1 MGRLAHGALLRIP
14 AEVVARVTH
23 SGLHDLTQGNLRD
36 NIARLT
42 WPNLMSQLLFMA
54 PTLYDAVWLGKLGAG
69 AQAAAGLA
77 MSVRITMIS
86 VLMALSGASGAVVA
100 RYIGAKDQQNANL
113 AALQSVILMLLAS
126 GTLGVIGVLFA
137 KPLMRLGG
145 ADAET
150 LPLAVRYARILFGG
164 LIAMEMVPSVGG
176 MLSGIG
182 APNIWLEMTA
192 WVMGVML
199 IAEPLLVM
207 WLGLEGAVLA
217 LTGAHAIAMVWG
229 LRQLV
234 IGRAPVRID
243 LHDLR
248 LDFPMMGR
256 VLRITAPTIIQR
268 GTPNLAMTL
277 LTRFIA
283 VYGAGTL
290 AAWTVVQRIFSFA
303 QVPGMALSRI
313 SPAIV
318 GQNLGARQPERAERG
333 VHLVMWMT
341 LIVTGI
347 ILGALIVF
355 APQVFALFSDDVAAT
370 AIGVQ
375 MLRVLSLGYL
385 ANTLTLVLNGAQI
398 GAGDTVAPMVINII
412 ALWGIQIPLVY
423 LGSQVLHL
431 GPLSIWVALVIGWLV
446 QLGLLMYRQRQGA
459 WKLKQI

>member
-1 MGRLAHGALLRIP
+1 MGRLADGALLRTV
-14 AEVVARVTH
+14 AEVVAQLRRA
-23 SGLHDLTQGNLRD
+23 GLHDLTHGDLGGS
-36 NIARLT
+36 IARLT
-42 WPNLMSQLLFMA
+42 WPNLASQLLFMA
-54 PTLYDAVWLGKLGAG
+54 PTLYDAVWLGRIGAG

-77 MSVRITMIS
+77 ISVRITMIS
-86 VLMALSGASGAVVA
+86 VLMGLSGASGAVVA
-100 RYIGAKDQQNANL
+100 RYVGAKDQQNANL
-113 AALQSVILMLLAS
+113 ATLQSVILMLVS
-126 GTLGVIGVLFA
+126 SSTLGVIGVIFA
-137 KPLMRLGG
+137 EPLMRLGG

-182 APNIWLEMTA
+182 APQVWLEMTA
-192 WVMGVML
+192 WVTGVML
-199 IAEPLLVM
+199 IAEPLLVT

-217 LTGAHAIAMVWG
+217 LTGAHAVAMVWG

-234 IGRAPVRID
+234 VGRAPVRID

-248 LDFPMMGR
+248 LDFPMMQR
-256 VLRITAPTIIQR
+256 VLRIAAPTIIQR

-283 VYGAGTL
+283 VYGAAAL
-290 AAWTVVQRIFSFA
+290 AAWTVVQRVFGFA
-303 QVPGMALSRI
+303 QVPGMALSRV

-333 VHLVMWMT
+333 VNLVMWIT

-347 ILGALIVF
+347 VLGALVIF
-355 APQVFALFSDDVAAT
+355 APHVFALFSDDAEAT

-398 GAGDTVAPMVINII
+398 GAGDTVAPMLINIV
-412 ALWGIQIPLVY
+412 ALWVIQIPLVF
-423 LGSQVLHL
+423 LFSQVLRL
-431 GPLSIWVALVIGWLV
+431 GVTSIWVALVIGWLA
-446 QLGLLMYRQRQGA
+446 QLGLLMYRQRQGV
-459 WKLKQI
+459 WKLKQV